1 MQAHISSPTDLRTGA
16 QSIVSRATLHPQP
29 GQRWT
34 RDGLVRHV
42 REVSGG
48 RVAWDVEGVRGG
60 AGASSVELWSRWAKH
75 AVTAPPRGQT
85 DSAPAEA
92 APGPVAESEPANVT
106 TAPIELC
113 ERDAAALRA
122 VLAVVGPDGWARPRA
137 VGALLDNSG
146 LSRSTFQRAAAN
158 LVAMGVLDVDAGDRA
173 TKRATAFRPT
183 ELAHEIARGLVGGLA
198 RASCGLVRGLALR
211 ESDKKL
217 GYKNKDSHSLSSEAS
232 PELAHGLVGGLAR
245 ASSSGLVGGLVPAGQ
260 ITVPLPADPAHAAR
274 VLRAIADALSE
285 PVSHASRTDLAPV
298 SHVVAAPPVDLPPV
312 SPPTSPRNTPT
323 VDHRASLGRVLEVW
337 AYELQL
343 PASRSTGCEQTW
355 AGLHADGMAP
365 PKVEAVIAG
374 LKREAPKW
382 HAKAAEEK
390 RKGENTDP
398 WRWTPKLRNWLS
410 ARSWEAGPDPAPR
423 DGPAPKPELSGEAKA
438 RIEELRKKAET
449 HERVG
454 DHAMARDYRRQV
466 DQIKQTGRIP

>member
-1 MQAHISSPTDLRTGA
+1 MT
-16 QSIVSRATLHPQP
+16 RAALHPQP

-60 AGASSVELWSRWAKH
+60 AGASSVELWSRWARH
-75 AVTAPPRGQT
+75 AFAAPPRGQT
-85 DSAPAEA
+85 ESAPAEA
-92 APGPVAESEPANVT
+92 APWPVDASEPANVT
-106 TAPIELC
+106 TAPIELS

-122 VLAVVGPDGWARPRA
+122 VLALVGPDGWARPRA
-137 VGALLDNSG
+137 VGAYLDNSG
-146 LSRSTFQRAAAN
+146 LSRSTFQRAVTS
-158 LVAMGVLDVDAGDRA
+158 LVTIGVLEVESGDRA
-173 TKRATAFRPT
+173 SQRVTAFRPT
-183 ELAHEIARGLVGGLA
+183 DLARGLGSGLG
-198 RASCGLVRGLALR
+198 RASCGLGSGLALR
-211 ESDKKL
+211 ERDKSVEDKD
-217 GYKNKDSHSLSSEAS
+217 KDSHTLSSEAS
-232 PELAHGLVGGLAR
+232 PELARGPVGGLAR
-245 ASSSGLVGGLVPAGQ
+245 ASSSGLVGGLVHAGQ
-260 ITVPLPADPAHAAR
+260 ITVPLPSDPAHAAR
-274 VLRAIADALSE
+274 VLRAIADALSG

-298 SHVVAAPPVDLPPV
+298 SHVVAAPPVPMPEV
-312 SPPTSPRNTPT
+312 GPPTGPRNSPT

-355 AGLHADGMAP
+355 AGLHADGQAP

-374 LKREAPKW
+374 LKREATKW

-390 RKGENTDP
+390 RKGETADP
-398 WRWTPKLRNWLS
+398 WRWTPKLRNWLA